1 MAKNLKIRD
10 LTLRDGQQSSFA
22 TRMNQAQID
31 RVLPYYKDA
40 GFYAMEV
47 WGGAV
52 PDSVMRYLN
61 ENPWTRLETIHKAVG
76 GVSKLTA
83 LSRGRNL
90 FGYAP
95 YTDEIIEGFC
105 RNSIE
110 SGLGIMRI
118 FDCLND
124 VDNVKST
131 IKYVKK
137 YGGIADCAVCY
148 TVDPKY
154 PKLSFFDKLKGKKNP
169 APVFTDDYFVG
180 KAKEVAALGADM
192 ITIKD
197 MSGLIPPQ
205 RVSALVKKLKAAV
218 NVPIDFHTHC
228 TPGYGLASV
237 YAAIAAGVDVV
248 DTNCW
253 WFGGGTGAPAV
264 ELVYLF
270 CQKLGIDMG
279 VNMEAVAK
287 INEELKSIRS
297 ELNVSVFG
305 KDKPAPKA
313 FNPMT
318 DAVPAEVDAQLDRAI
333 KAAQADDFATLLDAA
348 QKIEA
353 YFGFPAPNELVQK
366 AEIPG
371 GMYSNMVAQLQQLK
385 AEEILPRAMELIP
398 TVRLS
403 AGLPPLV
410 TPTSQIVGAQA
421 VNCAMDEKAGRA
433 MYTNK
438 NTQFVNL
445 VKGEYGKTPVKIDPA
460 FREKICGF
468 SEERPYDVS
477 KYQMQPNP
485 ELPEAGGVKLAENEK
500 EVLLLELF
508 PLVAKGYLAGV
519 KKARYAASPKGQV
532 EKAMAAA
539 KEAASN
545 VVEKV
550 KEVAAD
556 IKEGIANLGEPKEI
570 EGKTVNAPLP
580 GRVIDFKVKIGDKV
594 APGQEVAVLEA
605 MKMENSVTTE
615 IGGYVRQFLAKEGE
629 NVQTDAPLLE
639 IVDHE
644 IPLSERVA
652 AVAATVKEA
661 VAEVVAE
668 AKEEIAEIKEEIK
681 EAISAERKEVVGPT
695 INAPLPGRVIEIKVK
710 VGDTVTSGQEIA
722 ILEAMKMENS
732 ISADRSGK
740 VRQILVDEGENVQ
753 TDAPIIELE

>member
-1 MAKNLKIRD
+1 MAKQLKIRD

-22 TRMNQAQID
+22 TRMTQAQVE
-31 RVLPYYKDA
+31 RCLPYYKDA
-40 GFYAMEV
+40 QFFAMEV

-52 PDSVMRYLN
+52 PDSVMRYLG
-61 ENPWTRLETIHKAVG
+61 ENPWYRLESIKKAVG
-76 GVSKLTA
+76 DVSKLTA

-154 PKLSFFDKLKGKKNP
+154 PKLGFWDKLKGKKNP
-169 APVFTDDYFVG
+169 APVFTDDYFVS
-180 KAKEVAALGADM
+180 KAKELAALGADM

-205 RVSALVKKLKAAV
+205 RVSVLIKKLKAAV
-218 NVPIDFHTHC
+218 NIPIDFHTHC

-253 WFGGGTGAPAV
+253 WFGGGTGAPAL

-270 CQKLGIDMG
+270 AQKLGIEVG
-279 VNMEAVAK
+279 ANMEAVAK
-287 INEELKSIRS
+287 INEQLKDIRT

-305 KDKPAPKA
+305 ADKPAPKP
-313 FNPMT
+313 FNPFT
-318 DAVPAEVDAQLDRAI
+318 DATPAEVEEQLNRAV
-333 KAAQADDFATLLDAA
+333 KAANADDFATLLDAA

-353 YFGFPAPNELVQK
+353 YFGFPAPNKLVQE

-371 GMYSNMVAQLQQLK
+371 GMYSNMVAQLQALK
-385 AEEILPRAMELIP
+385 AEDILPRSMELIP

-421 VNCAMDEKAGRA
+421 VNCALDEKAGRP
-433 MYTNK
+433 MYTTK
-438 NTQFVNL
+438 NNQFVNL
-445 VKGEYGKTPVKIDPA
+445 VKGEYGKTPVPVDPE
-460 FREKICGF
+460 FRFKICGVR
-468 SEERPYDVS
+468 EETNYDIS
-477 KYQMQPNP
+477 KYQQQPNP

-508 PLVAKGYLAGV
+508 PLVAKPYLTKVKTAAYEAKKAQEAPAESVVAEVKQEV
-519 KKARYAASPKGQV
+519 KKP
-532 EKAMAAA
+532 
-539 KEAASN
+539 
-545 VVEKV
+545 
-550 KEVAAD
+550 
-556 IKEGIANLGEPKEI
+556 IT
-570 EGKTVNAPLP
+570 GKTIIAPLP
-580 GRVIDFKVKIGDKV
+580 GKVIDIKVQV
-594 APGQEVAVLEA
+594 GQVVKAGEEVVVLEA
-605 MKMENSVTTE
+605 MKMENSITSDYTGVVKQILVAVGDNLATDAVILEIDDTVTT
-615 IGGYVRQFLAKEGE
+615 
-629 NVQTDAPLLE
+629 P
-639 IVDHE
+639 
-644 IPLSERVA
+644 VA
-652 AVAATVKEA
+652 APAAAPAAPKAA
-661 VAEVVAE
+661 VTGNKIV
-668 AKEEIAEIKEEIK
+668 
-681 EAISAERKEVVGPT
+681 
-695 INAPLPGRVIEIKVK
+695 APLPGRVISLKVA
-710 VGDTVTSGQEIA
+710 VGDSVAAGQEVVV
-722 ILEAMKMENS
+722 LEAMKMENS
-732 ISADRSGK
+732 ITSDYAGTVQD
-740 VRQILVDEGENVQ
+740 ILVAEGDNVA
-753 TDAPIIELE
+753 TDAVLVIVG

>member
-1 MAKNLKIRD
+1 MAKVLKIRD

-31 RVLPYYKDA
+31 KCLPYYKDA
-40 GFYAMEV
+40 GFFAMEV

-52 PDSVMRYLN
+52 PDSVMRYLG

-76 GVSKLTA
+76 DVSKLTA

-95 YTDEIIEGFC
+95 YTDEIIDGFC

-154 PKLSFFDKLKGKKNP
+154 PKLSLWDKLTGKKNP
-169 APVFTDDYFVG
+169 APVFTDEYFVD
-180 KAKEVAALGADM
+180 KAKQLAALGADM

-205 RVSALVKKLKAAV
+205 RVSALVKKLKAATGIPV
-218 NVPIDFHTHC
+218 DFHTHC

-253 WFGGGTGAPAV
+253 WFGGGTGAPAL

-270 CQKLGIDMG
+270 CQKLGIDLG

-287 INEELKSIRS
+287 INEQLKSIRT

-305 KDKPAPKA
+305 ADKPAPKP
-313 FNPMT
+313 FNPVT
-318 DAVPAEVDAQLDRAI
+318 DATPAEVEAQLDRAV
-333 KAAQADDFATLLDAA
+333 AAAAKDDFATLLDAA

-385 AEEILPRAMELIP
+385 AEDILPRAMELIP
-398 TVRLS
+398 SVRLS

-421 VNCAMDEKAGRA
+421 VSCAMDEKAGRA
-433 MYTNK
+433 MYTTK
-438 NTQFVNL
+438 SAQFVSL
-445 VKGEYGKTPVKIDPA
+445 VKGEYGHTPVKIDPE
-460 FREKICGF
+460 FRFKICGVR
-468 SEERPYDVS
+468 EETPYDTS

-485 ELPEAGGVKLAENEK
+485 ELPEAGGVKLAANEK

-508 PLVAKGYLAGV
+508 PMVAKTYLTNSKV
-519 KKARYAASPKGQV
+519 KAYEAQKPAEAPATEAPKAEV
-532 EKAMAAA
+532 KA
-539 KEAASN
+539 E
-545 VVEKV
+545 EKV
-550 KEVAAD
+550 
-556 IKEGIANLGEPKEI
+556 
-570 EGKTVNAPLP
+570 
-580 GRVIDFKVKIGDKV
+580 
-594 APGQEVAVLEA
+594 AVTG
-605 MKMENSVTTE
+605 N
-615 IGGYVRQFLAKEGE
+615 
-629 NVQTDAPLLE
+629 
-639 IVDHE
+639 
-644 IPLSERVA
+644 
-652 AVAATVKEA
+652 
-661 VAEVVAE
+661 
-668 AKEEIAEIKEEIK
+668 
-681 EAISAERKEVVGPT
+681 T
-695 INAPLPGRVIEIKVK
+695 INAPLPGRVISIKVK
-710 VGDTVTSGQEIA
+710 VGDKVSAGQEVV

-732 ISADRSGK
+732 ISTDYAGT
-740 VRQILVDEGENVQ
+740 VVEVLVAEGDNVQ
-753 TDAPIIELE
+753 SDAAMIMIQ

>member
-1 MAKNLKIRD
+1 MARTLKIRD

-22 TRMNQAQID
+22 TRMTQAEIE

-40 GFYAMEV
+40 HFFAMEV

-52 PDSVMRYLN
+52 PDSVMRYLG
-61 ENPWTRLETIHKAVG
+61 ENPWYRLESIKKEVG
-76 GVSKLTA
+76 DVSKLTA

-124 VDNVKST
+124 VENVKST

-154 PKLSFFDKLKGKKNP
+154 PKLSFLQKLMGKKNP
-169 APVFTDDYFVG
+169 PLVFTDEYFVS
-180 KAKEVAALGADM
+180 KAKELAALGADM

-205 RVSALVKKLKAAV
+205 RVSALVKKLKAATGIPV
-218 NVPIDFHTHC
+218 DFHTHC

-253 WFGGGTGAPAV
+253 WFGGGTGAPAL

-287 INEELKSIRS
+287 INEQLKDIRS
-297 ELNVSVFG
+297 ELNLSVFG
-305 KDKPAPKA
+305 ADKPAPKP
-313 FNPMT
+313 FNPLV
-318 DAVPAEVDAQLDRAI
+318 DATPAEVEEQLNRAV
-333 KAAQADDFATLLDAA
+333 AAAEKEDFAALLDAA

-353 YFGFPAPNELVQK
+353 YFGFPAPNKLVQE

-371 GMYSNMVAQLQQLK
+371 GMYSNMVAQLQALK
-385 AEEILPRAMELIP
+385 AEDILPKAMELIP
-398 TVRLS
+398 EVRLS

-421 VNCAMDEKAGRA
+421 VNCALDLKAGRP
-433 MYTNK
+433 MYTTK
-438 NTQFVNL
+438 NNQFVNL
-445 VKGEYGKTPVKIDPA
+445 VKGEYGTTPVKIDPE
-460 FREKICGF
+460 FRFKICGVR
-468 SEERPYDVS
+468 EESNYDIS
-477 KYQMQPNP
+477 KYQHQPNP

-500 EVLLLELF
+500 EELLLELF
-508 PLVAKGYLAGV
+508 PLVAKPYLTGV
-519 KKARYAASPKGQV
+519 KTKAYQAKVAAEAP
-532 EKAMAAA
+532 A
-539 KEAASN
+539 KE
-545 VVEKV
+545 
-550 KEVAAD
+550 EVASVA
-556 IKEGIANLGEPKEI
+556 EPKSQPI
-570 EGKTVNAPLP
+570 TGHTIVAPLP
-580 GRVIDFKVKIGDKV
+580 GKVIEFKVKVGDAV
-594 APGQEVAVLEA
+594 AVGQEVAVLEA
-605 MKMENSVTTE
+605 MKMENSITSDAA
-615 IGGYVRQFLAKEGE
+615 GYVKQILVVAGE
-629 NVQTDAPLLE
+629 NVATDTVLIELGDAP
-639 IVDHE
+639 
-644 IPLSERVA
+644 VA
-652 AVAATVKEA
+652 PKAEAAAPKAVAGNKIT
-661 VAEVVAE
+661 
-668 AKEEIAEIKEEIK
+668 
-681 EAISAERKEVVGPT
+681 
-695 INAPLPGRVIEIKVK
+695 APLPGRIISLKVK
-710 VGDTVTSGQEIA
+710 VGDTVNAGDEVVV
-722 ILEAMKMENS
+722 LEAMKMENS
-732 ISADRSGK
+732 INSDYSGT
-740 VRQILVDEGENVQ
+740 VQQILVAEGDNVA
-753 TDAPIIELE
+753 TDAVLMIVG

>member
-1 MAKNLKIRD
+1 MTKTLKIRD

-22 TRMNQAQID
+22 TRMTQAEIE

-40 GFYAMEV
+40 HFYAMEV

-52 PDSVMRYLN
+52 PDSVMRYLG
-61 ENPWTRLETIHKAVG
+61 ENPWYRLESIKKEVG
-76 GVSKLTA
+76 DVSKLTA

-124 VDNVKST
+124 VENVKST

-154 PKLSFFDKLKGKKNP
+154 PKLSFWQKLMGKKNP
-169 APVFTDDYFVG
+169 APVFTDDYFVS
-180 KAKEVAALGADM
+180 KAKELAALGADM

-197 MSGLIPPQ
+197 MSGLIPPH
-205 RVSALVKKLKAAV
+205 RVSALVKKLKAATGIPV
-218 NVPIDFHTHC
+218 DFHTHC

-253 WFGGGTGAPAV
+253 WFGGGTGAPAL

-287 INEELKSIRS
+287 INEQLKGIRT

-305 KDKPAPKA
+305 KDKPAPKP
-313 FNPMT
+313 FNPLT
-318 DAVPAEVDAQLDRAI
+318 DATPAEVEEQLNRAV
-333 KAAQADDFATLLDAA
+333 AAAEKEDFATLLDAA

-353 YFGFPAPNELVQK
+353 YFGFPAPNKLVQE

-371 GMYSNMVAQLQQLK
+371 GMYSNMVAQLQALK
-385 AEEILPRAMELIP
+385 AEDILPKAMELIP
-398 TVRLS
+398 EVRLA

-421 VNCAMDEKAGRA
+421 VNCALDLKAGRP
-433 MYTNK
+433 MYTTK
-438 NTQFVNL
+438 NNQFVNL
-445 VKGEYGKTPVKIDPA
+445 VKGEYGTTPVKIDPE
-460 FREKICGF
+460 FRFKICGVR
-468 SEERPYDVS
+468 EESNYDIS
-477 KYQMQPNP
+477 KYQHQPNP

-500 EVLLLELF
+500 EELLLELF
-508 PLVAKGYLAGV
+508 PLVAKPYLTGV
-519 KKARYAASPKGQV
+519 KTKAYQAKVAAEAPA
-532 EKAMAAA
+532 KA
-539 KEAASN
+539 EAAP
-545 VVEKV
+545 
-550 KEVAAD
+550 AA
-556 IKEGIANLGEPKEI
+556 EPKAQPI
-570 EGKTVNAPLP
+570 TGHTIVAPLP
-580 GRVIDFKVKIGDKV
+580 GKVIEFKVKVGDAV
-594 APGQEVAVLEA
+594 AVGQEVAVLEA
-605 MKMENSVTTE
+605 MKMENSITSDAA
-615 IGGYVRQFLAKEGE
+615 GYVKQILVVAGE
-629 NVQTDAPLLE
+629 NVATDAVLIELGDAP
-639 IVDHE
+639 
-644 IPLSERVA
+644 VA
-652 AVAATVKEA
+652 PK
-661 VAEVVAE
+661 AE
-668 AKEEIAEIKEEIK
+668 AAAPKA
-681 EAISAERKEVVGPT
+681 VVG
-695 INAPLPGRVIEIKVK
+695 NKVVAPLPGRVISLKVK
-710 VGDTVTSGQEIA
+710 VGDAVKAGQEVA
-722 ILEAMKMENS
+722 VLEAMKMENS
-732 ISADRSGK
+732 ITSDYDGT
-740 VRQILVDEGENVQ
+740 VQQIVVAEGDNVA
-753 TDAPIIELE
+753 TDAVLLIVG

>member
-1 MAKNLKIRD
+1 MAKQLKIRD

-22 TRMNQAQID
+22 TRMTQAQVE
-31 RVLPYYKDA
+31 RCLPYYKDA
-40 GFYAMEV
+40 QFFAMEV

-52 PDSVMRYLN
+52 PDSVMRYLG
-61 ENPWTRLETIHKAVG
+61 ENPWYRLESIKKAVG
-76 GVSKLTA
+76 DVSKLTA

-154 PKLSFFDKLKGKKNP
+154 PKLGFWDKLKGKKNP
-169 APVFTDDYFVG
+169 APVFTDDYFVS
-180 KAKEVAALGADM
+180 KAKELAALGADM

-205 RVSALVKKLKAAV
+205 RVSVLIKKLKAAV
-218 NVPIDFHTHC
+218 NIPIDFHTHC

-253 WFGGGTGAPAV
+253 WFGGGTGAPAL

-270 CQKLGIDMG
+270 AQKLGIEVG
-279 VNMEAVAK
+279 ANMEAVAK
-287 INEELKSIRS
+287 INEQLKDIRT

-305 KDKPAPKA
+305 ADKPAPKP
-313 FNPMT
+313 FNPLT
-318 DAVPAEVDAQLDRAI
+318 DATPAEVEEQLNRAV
-333 KAAQADDFATLLDAA
+333 KAANADDFATLLDAA

-353 YFGFPAPNELVQK
+353 YFGFPAPNKLVQE

-371 GMYSNMVAQLQQLK
+371 GMYSNMVAQLQALK
-385 AEEILPRAMELIP
+385 AEDILPRSMELIP

-421 VNCAMDEKAGRA
+421 VNCALDEKAGRP
-433 MYTNK
+433 MYTTK
-438 NTQFVNL
+438 NNQFVNL
-445 VKGEYGKTPVKIDPA
+445 VKGEYGKTPVPVDPE
-460 FREKICGF
+460 FRFKICGVR
-468 SEERPYDVS
+468 EETNYDIS
-477 KYQMQPNP
+477 KYQQQPNP

-508 PLVAKGYLAGV
+508 PLVAKPYLTKVKTAAYEAKKAQEAPAESVVVEVKQEV
-519 KKARYAASPKGQV
+519 KKP
-532 EKAMAAA
+532 
-539 KEAASN
+539 
-545 VVEKV
+545 
-550 KEVAAD
+550 
-556 IKEGIANLGEPKEI
+556 IT
-570 EGKTVNAPLP
+570 GKTIIAPLP
-580 GRVIDFKVKIGDKV
+580 GKVIDIKVQV
-594 APGQEVAVLEA
+594 GQVVKAGEEVVVLEA
-605 MKMENSVTTE
+605 MKMENSITSDYTGVVKQILVAVGDNLATDAVILEIDDTVTT
-615 IGGYVRQFLAKEGE
+615 
-629 NVQTDAPLLE
+629 P
-639 IVDHE
+639 
-644 IPLSERVA
+644 VA
-652 AVAATVKEA
+652 APAAAPAAPKAA
-661 VAEVVAE
+661 VTGNKIV
-668 AKEEIAEIKEEIK
+668 
-681 EAISAERKEVVGPT
+681 
-695 INAPLPGRVIEIKVK
+695 APLPGRVISLKVA
-710 VGDTVTSGQEIA
+710 VGDSVAAGQEVVV
-722 ILEAMKMENS
+722 LEAMKMENS
-732 ISADRSGK
+732 ITSDYAGTVQD
-740 VRQILVDEGENVQ
+740 ILVAEGDNVA
-753 TDAPIIELE
+753 TDAVLVIVG

>member
-1 MAKNLKIRD
+1 MAKTLKIRD

-22 TRMNQAQID
+22 TRMTQAEIE

-40 GFYAMEV
+40 HFYAMEV

-52 PDSVMRYLN
+52 PDSVMRYLG
-61 ENPWTRLETIHKAVG
+61 ENPWYRLESIKKEVG
-76 GVSKLTA
+76 DVSKLTA

-124 VDNVKST
+124 VENVKST

-154 PKLSFFDKLKGKKNP
+154 PKLSFWQKLMGKKNP
-169 APVFTDDYFVG
+169 APVFTDEYFVS
-180 KAKEVAALGADM
+180 KAKELAALGADM

-197 MSGLIPPQ
+197 MSGLIPPH
-205 RVSALVKKLKAAV
+205 RVSALVKKLKAATGIPV
-218 NVPIDFHTHC
+218 DFHTHC

-253 WFGGGTGAPAV
+253 WFGGGTGAPAL

-287 INEELKSIRS
+287 INEQLKGIRT

-305 KDKPAPKA
+305 KDKPAPKP
-313 FNPMT
+313 FNPLT
-318 DAVPAEVDAQLDRAI
+318 DATPAEVEEQLNRAV
-333 KAAQADDFATLLDAA
+333 KAAEKEDFETLLDAA

-353 YFGFPAPNELVQK
+353 YFGFPAPNKLVQE

-371 GMYSNMVAQLQQLK
+371 GMYSNMVAQLQALK
-385 AEEILPRAMELIP
+385 AEDILPKAMELIP
-398 TVRLS
+398 EVRLS

-421 VNCAMDEKAGRA
+421 VNCALDLKAGRP
-433 MYTNK
+433 MYTTK
-438 NTQFVNL
+438 NNQFVNL
-445 VKGEYGKTPVKIDPA
+445 VKGEYGTTPVKINPE
-460 FREKICGF
+460 FRFKICGVR
-468 SEERPYDVS
+468 EESNYDIS
-477 KYQMQPNP
+477 KYQHQPNP

-500 EVLLLELF
+500 EELLLELF
-508 PLVAKGYLAGV
+508 PLVAKPYLTGV
-519 KKARYAASPKGQV
+519 KTKAYQAKVAAEAP
-532 EKAMAAA
+532 A
-539 KEAASN
+539 KE
-545 VVEKV
+545 
-550 KEVAAD
+550 EVAA
-556 IKEGIANLGEPKEI
+556 EPKAQPI
-570 EGKTVNAPLP
+570 TGHTIVAPLP
-580 GRVIDFKVKIGDKV
+580 GKVIEFKVKVGDAV
-594 APGQEVAVLEA
+594 AVGQEVAVLEA
-605 MKMENSVTTE
+605 MKMENSITADAA
-615 IGGYVRQFLAKEGE
+615 GYVKQILVLPGE
-629 NVQTDAPLLE
+629 NVATDAILIELGEAP
-639 IVDHE
+639 
-644 IPLSERVA
+644 VA
-652 AVAATVKEA
+652 AKAEVAAPKA
-661 VAEVVAE
+661 VTGNKVV
-668 AKEEIAEIKEEIK
+668 
-681 EAISAERKEVVGPT
+681 
-695 INAPLPGRVIEIKVK
+695 APLPGRIISLKVK
-710 VGDTVTSGQEIA
+710 EGDTVKAGDEVVV
-722 ILEAMKMENS
+722 LEAMKMENS
-732 ISADRSGK
+732 INTDYAGT
-740 VRQILVDEGENVQ
+740 VLQILVAEGDNVA
-753 TDAPIIELE
+753 TDATLLIVG

>member
-1 MAKNLKIRD
+1 MAKTLKIRD

-22 TRMNQAQID
+22 TRMTQAQIE
-31 RVLPYYKDA
+31 RCLPYYKDA
-40 GFYAMEV
+40 HFYAMEV

-52 PDSVMRYLN
+52 PDSVMRYLG
-61 ENPWTRLETIHKAVG
+61 ENPWYRLESIKKEIG
-76 GVSKLTA
+76 DVSKLTA

-124 VDNVKST
+124 VENVKST

-154 PKLSFFDKLKGKKNP
+154 PKLSFLQKLMGKKNP
-169 APVFTDDYFVG
+169 APVFTDEYFVE
-180 KAKEVAALGADM
+180 KAKVLASLGADM

-205 RVSALVKKLKAAV
+205 RVSALVKKLKASV

-270 CQKLGIDMG
+270 CQKLGIDLG

-287 INEELKSIRS
+287 INEQLKDIRS
-297 ELNVSVFG
+297 ELNISVFG
-305 KDKPAPKA
+305 ADKPAPKP
-313 FNPMT
+313 FNPVV
-318 DAVPAEVDAQLDRAI
+318 DATPAEVEALLDKAVA
-333 KAAQADDFATLLDAA
+333 AAQKEDFDALLDAA

-353 YFGFPAPNELVQK
+353 YFGFPAPNKLVQE

-371 GMYSNMVAQLQQLK
+371 GMYSNMVAQLQALK
-385 AEEILPRAMELIP
+385 AEDILPKAMELIP
-398 TVRLS
+398 EVRLS

-421 VNCAMDEKAGRA
+421 VNCALDLKAGRE
-433 MYTNK
+433 MYTTK
-438 NTQFVNL
+438 NNQFVNL
-445 VKGEYGKTPVKIDPA
+445 VKGEYGTTPVKIDPE
-460 FREKICGF
+460 FRLKICGVR
-468 SEERPYDVS
+468 EESNYDIS
-477 KYQMQPNP
+477 KYQHQPNP

-500 EVLLLELF
+500 EQLLLELF
-508 PLVAKGYLAGV
+508 PLVAKPYLTGV
-519 KKARYAASPKGQV
+519 KVKAYQAK
-532 EKAMAAA
+532 AAA
-539 KEAASN
+539 EAPAKEEAA
-545 VVEKV
+545 VVE
-550 KEVAAD
+550 
-556 IKEGIANLGEPKEI
+556 PKSQPI
-570 EGKTVNAPLP
+570 TGHTIVAPLP
-580 GRVIDFKVKIGDKV
+580 GKVIEFKVKVGDAV
-594 APGQEVAVLEA
+594 VVGQEVAVLEA
-605 MKMENSVTTE
+605 MKMENSITSDAA
-615 IGGYVRQFLAKEGE
+615 GYVKQILVVAGE
-629 NVQTDAPLLE
+629 NVATDAVLIELGEAPAKVE
-639 IVDHE
+639 A
-644 IPLSERVA
+644 PKAPKA
-652 AVAATVKEA
+652 AVGNKIV
-661 VAEVVAE
+661 
-668 AKEEIAEIKEEIK
+668 
-681 EAISAERKEVVGPT
+681 
-695 INAPLPGRVIEIKVK
+695 APLPGRVISLKVK
-710 VGDTVTSGQEIA
+710 VGDAVNAGDEVVV
-722 ILEAMKMENS
+722 LEAMKMENS
-732 ISADRSGK
+732 ITSDYSGT
-740 VRQILVDEGENVQ
+740 VLQVAVAEGDNVA
-753 TDAPIIELE
+753 TDAVLIIVG

>member
-1 MAKNLKIRD
+1 MAKTLKIRD

-22 TRMNQAQID
+22 TRMTQAEIE

-40 GFYAMEV
+40 HFYAMEV

-52 PDSVMRYLN
+52 PDSVMRYLG
-61 ENPWTRLETIHKAVG
+61 ENPWYRLESIKKEVG
-76 GVSKLTA
+76 DVSKLTA

-124 VDNVKST
+124 VENVKST

-154 PKLSFFDKLKGKKNP
+154 PKLSFWQKLMGKKNP
-169 APVFTDDYFVG
+169 APVFTDDYFVS
-180 KAKEVAALGADM
+180 KARELAALGADM

-197 MSGLIPPQ
+197 MSGLIPPH
-205 RVSALVKKLKAAV
+205 RVSALVKKLKAATGIPV
-218 NVPIDFHTHC
+218 DFHTHC

-253 WFGGGTGAPAV
+253 WFGGGTGAPAL

-287 INEELKSIRS
+287 INEQLKDVRT

-305 KDKPAPKA
+305 KDKPAPKP
-313 FNPMT
+313 FNPLT
-318 DAVPAEVDAQLDRAI
+318 DATPAEVEEQLNRAV
-333 KAAQADDFATLLDAA
+333 AAAEKEDFATLLDAA

-353 YFGFPAPNELVQK
+353 YFGFPAPNKLVQE

-371 GMYSNMVAQLQQLK
+371 GMYSNMVAQLQALK
-385 AEEILPRAMELIP
+385 AEDILPKAMELIP
-398 TVRLS
+398 EVRLS

-421 VNCAMDEKAGRA
+421 VNCALDLKAGRP
-433 MYTNK
+433 MYTTK
-438 NTQFVNL
+438 NNQFVNL
-445 VKGEYGKTPVKIDPA
+445 VKGEYGTTPVKIDPE
-460 FREKICGF
+460 FRFKICGVR
-468 SEERPYDVS
+468 EESNYDIS
-477 KYQMQPNP
+477 KYQHQPNP

-500 EVLLLELF
+500 EELLLELF
-508 PLVAKGYLAGV
+508 PLVAKPYLTGV
-519 KKARYAASPKGQV
+519 KTKAYQAKVAAEAPA
-532 EKAMAAA
+532 KA
-539 KEAASN
+539 EAAP
-545 VVEKV
+545 
-550 KEVAAD
+550 AA
-556 IKEGIANLGEPKEI
+556 EPKAQPI
-570 EGKTVNAPLP
+570 TGHTIVAPLP
-580 GRVIDFKVKIGDKV
+580 GKVIEFKVKVGDAV
-594 APGQEVAVLEA
+594 AVGQEVAVLEA
-605 MKMENSVTTE
+605 MKMENSITSDVA
-615 IGGYVRQFLAKEGE
+615 GYVKQILVVAGE
-629 NVQTDAPLLE
+629 NVATDAVLIELGDAP
-639 IVDHE
+639 
-644 IPLSERVA
+644 VA
-652 AVAATVKEA
+652 PK
-661 VAEVVAE
+661 AE
-668 AKEEIAEIKEEIK
+668 AAAPKA
-681 EAISAERKEVVGPT
+681 VVG
-695 INAPLPGRVIEIKVK
+695 NKVVAPLPGRVISLKVK
-710 VGDTVTSGQEIA
+710 VGDVVKAGDEVA
-722 ILEAMKMENS
+722 VLEAMKMENS
-732 ISADRSGK
+732 ITSDYDGT
-740 VRQILVDEGENVQ
+740 VQQVLVAEGDNVA
-753 TDAPIIELE
+753 TDAVLLIVG

>member
-1 MAKNLKIRD
+1 MAKTLKIRD

-22 TRMNQAQID
+22 TRMTQAEIE

-40 GFYAMEV
+40 HFYAMEV

-52 PDSVMRYLN
+52 PDSVMRYLG
-61 ENPWTRLETIHKAVG
+61 ENPWYRLESIKKEVG
-76 GVSKLTA
+76 DVSKLTA

-124 VDNVKST
+124 VENVKST

-154 PKLSFFDKLKGKKNP
+154 PKLSFWQKLMGKKNP
-169 APVFTDDYFVG
+169 APVFTDEYFVS
-180 KAKEVAALGADM
+180 KAKELAALGADM

-197 MSGLIPPQ
+197 MSGLIPPH
-205 RVSALVKKLKAAV
+205 RVSALVKKLKAATGIPV
-218 NVPIDFHTHC
+218 DFHTHC

-253 WFGGGTGAPAV
+253 WFGGGTGAPAL

-287 INEELKSIRS
+287 INEQLKGIRT

-305 KDKPAPKA
+305 KDKPAPKP
-313 FNPMT
+313 FNPLT
-318 DAVPAEVDAQLDRAI
+318 DATPAEVEEQLNRAV
-333 KAAQADDFATLLDAA
+333 AAAEKEDFATLLDAA

-353 YFGFPAPNELVQK
+353 YFGFPAPNKLVQE

-371 GMYSNMVAQLQQLK
+371 GMYSNMVAQLQALK
-385 AEEILPRAMELIP
+385 AEDILPKAMELIP
-398 TVRLS
+398 EVRLS

-421 VNCAMDEKAGRA
+421 VNCALDLKAGRP
-433 MYTNK
+433 MYTTK
-438 NTQFVNL
+438 NNQFVNL
-445 VKGEYGKTPVKIDPA
+445 VKGEYGTTPVKIDPE
-460 FREKICGF
+460 FRFKICGVR
-468 SEERPYDVS
+468 EESNYDIS
-477 KYQMQPNP
+477 KYQHQPNP

-500 EVLLLELF
+500 EELLLELF
-508 PLVAKGYLAGV
+508 PLVAKPYLTGV
-519 KKARYAASPKGQV
+519 KTKAYQAKVAAEAPA
-532 EKAMAAA
+532 KA
-539 KEAASN
+539 EAAP
-545 VVEKV
+545 
-550 KEVAAD
+550 AA
-556 IKEGIANLGEPKEI
+556 EPKAQPI
-570 EGKTVNAPLP
+570 TGHTIVAPLP
-580 GRVIDFKVKIGDKV
+580 GKVIEFKVKVGDAV
-594 APGQEVAVLEA
+594 AVGQEVAVLEA
-605 MKMENSVTTE
+605 MKMENSITSDAA
-615 IGGYVRQFLAKEGE
+615 GYVKQILVVAGE
-629 NVQTDAPLLE
+629 NVATDAVLIELGDAP
-639 IVDHE
+639 
-644 IPLSERVA
+644 VA
-652 AVAATVKEA
+652 PKAETAAPKA
-661 VAEVVAE
+661 
-668 AKEEIAEIKEEIK
+668 
-681 EAISAERKEVVGPT
+681 VVG
-695 INAPLPGRVIEIKVK
+695 NKVVAPLPGRVISLKVK
-710 VGDTVTSGQEIA
+710 AGDAVKAGDEVA
-722 ILEAMKMENS
+722 VLEAMKMENS
-732 ISADRSGK
+732 ITSDYDGT
-740 VRQILVDEGENVQ
+740 VQQVLVAEGENVA
-753 TDAPIIELE
+753 TDAVLLIVG

>member
-1 MAKNLKIRD
+1 MAKTLKIRD

-22 TRMNQAQID
+22 TRMTQAEIE

-40 GFYAMEV
+40 HFYAMEV

-52 PDSVMRYLN
+52 PDSVMRYLG
-61 ENPWTRLETIHKAVG
+61 ENPWYRLESIKKEVG
-76 GVSKLTA
+76 DVSKLTA

-124 VDNVKST
+124 VENVKST

-154 PKLSFFDKLKGKKNP
+154 PKLSFWQKLMGKKNP
-169 APVFTDDYFVG
+169 APVFTDDYFVS
-180 KAKEVAALGADM
+180 KAKELAALGADM

-197 MSGLIPPQ
+197 MSGLIPPH
-205 RVSALVKKLKAAV
+205 RVSALVKKLKAATGIPV
-218 NVPIDFHTHC
+218 DFHTHC

-237 YAAIAAGVDVV
+237 YAAIVAGVDVV

-253 WFGGGTGAPAV
+253 WFGGGTGAPAL

-287 INEELKSIRS
+287 INEQLKGIRT

-305 KDKPAPKA
+305 KDKPAPKP
-313 FNPMT
+313 FNPLT
-318 DAVPAEVDAQLDRAI
+318 DATPAEVEEQLNRAV
-333 KAAQADDFATLLDAA
+333 AAAEKEDFATLLDAA

-353 YFGFPAPNELVQK
+353 YFGFPAPNKLVQE

-371 GMYSNMVAQLQQLK
+371 GMYSNMVAQLQALK
-385 AEEILPRAMELIP
+385 AEDILPKAMELIP
-398 TVRLS
+398 EVRLS

-421 VNCAMDEKAGRA
+421 VNCALDLKAGRP
-433 MYTNK
+433 MYTTK
-438 NTQFVNL
+438 NNQFVNL
-445 VKGEYGKTPVKIDPA
+445 VKGEYGTTPVKIDPE
-460 FREKICGF
+460 FRFKICGVR
-468 SEERPYDVS
+468 EESNYDIS
-477 KYQMQPNP
+477 KYQHQPNP

-500 EVLLLELF
+500 EELLLELF
-508 PLVAKGYLAGV
+508 PLVAKPYLTGV
-519 KKARYAASPKGQV
+519 KTKAYQAKVAAEAPA
-532 EKAMAAA
+532 KA
-539 KEAASN
+539 EAAP
-545 VVEKV
+545 
-550 KEVAAD
+550 AA
-556 IKEGIANLGEPKEI
+556 EPKAQPI
-570 EGKTVNAPLP
+570 TGHTIVAPLP
-580 GRVIDFKVKIGDKV
+580 GK
-594 APGQEVAVLEA
+594 
-605 MKMENSVTTE
+605 
-615 IGGYVRQFLAKEGE
+615 
-629 NVQTDAPLLE
+629 
-639 IVDHE
+639 
-644 IPLSERVA
+644 
-652 AVAATVKEA
+652 
-661 VAEVVAE
+661 
-668 AKEEIAEIKEEIK
+668 
-681 EAISAERKEVVGPT
+681 
-695 INAPLPGRVIEIKVK
+695 VIEFKVK
-710 VGDTVTSGQEIA
+710 VGDAVAVGQEVA

-732 ISADRSGK
+732 ITSDAAGYVK
-740 VRQILVDEGENVQ
+740 QILVVAGENVA
-753 TDAPIIELE
+753 TDAVLIELGDAPVAPKAEAAAPKAVVGNKVVAPLPGRVISLKVKVGDAVKAGDEVVVLEAMKMENSITSDYDGTVQQILVAEGDNVATDAVLLIVG